1 MVEYTIN
8 NLDYIPSQDNG
19 KFVTA
24 IFTPINISEFSHFGN
39 QFINDTQE
47 EYQEDNSPTQQE
59 VLDFATNTLSQENIL
74 NVASDQYWKNDE
86 TDDVGDYVQDFDLEL
101 WSPSSNTTTYT
112 EPKKQST
119 PNFNVDA
126 ASQYLLQHA
135 NPKSTHKCAAYVR
148 KGLQVGGV
156 NMDDR
161 PRKAGQY
168 LAYFRKKPQWTEINP
183 SDVQKGDVC
192 VITNSGDGHLAMW
205 TGKNWVSD
213 FIQRGP
219 HVYTYAVDGKN
230 TFYFR
235 YTG

>member
-1 MVEYTIN
+1 MVEYTVDN
-8 NLDYIPSQDNG
+8 NFEYTPYKDNG

-24 IFTPINISEFSHFGN
+24 VFTPINISEFSYFGN
-39 QFINDTQE
+39 DSNIQE
-47 EYQEDNSPTQQE
+47 EAEPSNIEQNT
-59 VLDFATNTLSQENIL
+59 LNFATNALSQENINNL
-74 NVASDQYWKNDE
+74 TSDTYWQNDE
-86 TDDVGDYVQDFDLEL
+86 SDDVGDYVQDFDLNL
-101 WSPSSNTTTYT
+101 WAPPLSSNNYKSEQT
-112 EPKKQST
+112 QVA
-119 PNFNVDA
+119 PNFNVDI

-135 NPKSTHKCAAYVR
+135 HEKSTHKCAAYVR
-148 KGLQVGGV
+148 RGLQAGGV

-161 PRKAGQY
+161 PKRAGQY
-168 LAYFRKKPQWTEINP
+168 LAYFRRKPQWTEINP
-183 SDVQKGDVC
+183 SEVQKGDVC
-192 VITNSGDGHLAMW
+192 VTVNSGDGHISMW